1 LAVFFLFVGLEIERA
16 MLDGQL
22 VFGTGFD
29 CVTMPGGT
37 ARVRT
42 HV

>member
-1 LAVFFLFVGLEIERA
+1 MFFLLVGLEIERA
-16 MLDGQL
+16 RLDGQL
-22 VFGTGFD
+22 VFNTWFD